1 MVLGYSGYPEKKC
14 SYGVFITMKINTHET
29 FLSRL
34 KQEGECLVYT
44 GAKVPKGYG
53 KISINGKSWY
63 VSRYSY
69 SKYVGEIPEGM
80 FILHSCDNRPCV
92 LPSHLRVGTASDN
105 MKDMGERNKTRT
117 YGSPRA
123 SHCKRGH
130 ERTPESNWTSPTT
143 GRRTCRVCRKE
154 NRINK
159 QANPSI

>member
-80 FILHSCDNRPCV
+80 FILHSCDNPPCV
-92 LPSHLRVGTASDN
+92 LPSHLRVGTA
-105 MKDMGERNKTRT
+105 
-117 YGSPRA
+117 
-123 SHCKRGH
+123 
-130 ERTPESNWTSPTT
+130 
-143 GRRTCRVCRKE
+143 KE
-154 NRINK
+154 NYADMYERGRGRPAPLICKNK
-159 QANPSI
+159 HDEWYVNPITKVKNCRACRRLRDQKKRQSKKEGKQ

>member
-1 MVLGYSGYPEKKC
+1 MRDLTEGGRVRLMSP
-14 SYGVFITMKINTHET
+14 IDR
-29 FLSRL
+29 FLS
-34 KQEGECLVYT
+34 KITPTKDGCLVWT
-44 GAKVPKGYG
+44 GSTNQKGYG
-53 KISINGKSWY
+53 RFSINYKK
-63 VSRYSY
+63 VAVHRFSY
-69 SKYVGEIPEGM
+69 ETYVGEIPEDM

-92 LPSHLRVGTASDN
+92 LPSHLRVGTASDK

>member
-1 MVLGYSGYPEKKC
+1 
-14 SYGVFITMKINTHET
+14 MKYEQQYTTHEDL
-29 FLSRL
+29 LSRL
-34 KQEGECLVYT
+34 KVEGDCLVYT
-44 GAKVPKGYG
+44 GHKVDGYG
-53 KISINGKSWY
+53 TFTTYGKMWRAH
-63 VSRYSY
+63 RYFY
-69 SKYVGEIPEGM
+69 THYVGDIPEGM

-159 QANPSI
+159 QAKPSI